1 MGFLP
6 NEEVLQYISKSTAVV
21 TATKLYEGHP
31 RLLSEAS
38 ALGTLSIYPS
48 FGGMDEFFLIIINL
62 HLSNLIMK
70 ILKIN
75 LYFLLKRKSKE
86 SNIRVLLHTKNN

>member
-1 MGFLP
+1 M
-6 NEEVLQYISKSTAVV
+6 

-48 FGGMDEFFLIIINL
+48 FGGMDEFFPENYEFAFQQFNYDDLKN
-62 HLSNLIMK
+62 K
-70 ILKIN
+70 FILLTDKQV
-75 LYFLLKRKSKE
+75 RKE
-86 SNIRVLLHTKNN
+86 SINRVTLHTQKLLNKNVMRNKFNKIFEEEF